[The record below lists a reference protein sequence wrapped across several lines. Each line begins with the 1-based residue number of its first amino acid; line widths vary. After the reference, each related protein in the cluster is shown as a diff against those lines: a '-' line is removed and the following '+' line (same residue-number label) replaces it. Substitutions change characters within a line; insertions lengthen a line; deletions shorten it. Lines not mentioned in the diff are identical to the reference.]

1 VRYDTDRMF
10 TRAWLFALAA
20 LLVSYAAA
28 FAHHGTNASYDLTK
42 RMTFKGTVTE
52 FAWSNPHVQIYFDA
66 ADDSGKVVNWAAET
80 GSPGVLAR
88 EGWTKHLLKPGDPV
102 TVILAPAK
110 TGATVGVLVKLTL
123 ADGKE
128 FDRAIPGN

>member
-1 VRYDTDRMF
+1 MRYDTVRMI
-10 TRAWLFALAA
+10 TRACLFAVATL
-20 LLVSYAAA
+20 A

-110 TGATVGVLVKLTL
+110 TGAPVGVLVKLTL